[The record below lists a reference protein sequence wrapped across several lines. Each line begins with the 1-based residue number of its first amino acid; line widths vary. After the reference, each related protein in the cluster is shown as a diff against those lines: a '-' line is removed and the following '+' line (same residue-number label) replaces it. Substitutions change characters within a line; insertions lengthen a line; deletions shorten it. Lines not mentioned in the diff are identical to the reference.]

1 MSYPSAA
8 PFILRRPWLKKLLMP
23 VAEWH
28 ANAAGYRQMGLRADD
43 LIPEESETVQAA
55 IKRLDAKEN
64 YDRIF
69 RLRRAAQLSLSHQLL
84 PKSEWTKPEQDVP
97 YLLPIIKRV
106 EAELAEKAALDSAE
120 VLPKG
125 AH

>member
-1 MSYPSAA
+1 M
-8 PFILRRPWLKKLLMP
+8 
-23 VAEWH
+23 
-28 ANAAGYRQMGLRADD
+28 
-43 LIPEESETVQAA
+43 QAA